1 MSDLEE
7 CSKKVLLYS
16 DVDLDLDH
24 PVKVLKVELRII
36 NFLINYFP
44 FLKGFQRSGIQKAE
58 ENVWRDGLKF

>member
-24 PVKVLKVELRII
+24 PVKKIEKRIKT
-36 NFLINYFP
+36 F
-44 FLKGFQRSGIQKAE
+44 S
-58 ENVWRDGLKF
+58 